1 MVSQRQWL
9 FGFPIE
15 TVETFFSEA
24 FSFFLLLDSKLNAKC
39 NSCWH
44 NEVIKSFFLYFFEVL
59 ALCKELGLDEDESL
73 APVPKRRKAN
83 SRGIALEEKISSA
96 FQHSGSGTCTSKN
109 VTNQQG
115 AETQVCFNAK
125 ASEDKKSRKTLPQLD
140 ETTACPQ
147 RTELKSLDENRT
159 RKDATEKLNSS
170 ALPKQEYLSTNSSR
184 SSLEDALEDGREVT
198 LRSNCDHFMDRK
210 PTLHRPGSSDNLSSL
225 AERRSQGSVGEDL
238 PGNRT
243 DFNVPPS
250 PGHIQPLPDKLSQI
264 HHLLQ
269 KGEPLPKVLKF

>member
-1 MVSQRQWL
+1 MRNAIHVGITKLLS
-9 FGFPIE
+9 
-15 TVETFFSEA
+15 VFF
-24 FSFFLLLDSKLNAKC
+24 F
-39 NSCWH
+39 
-44 NEVIKSFFLYFFEVL
+44 YFFEVL
-59 ALCKELGLDEDESL
+59 ALCKELGIDEDNSL

-96 FQHSGSGTCTSKN
+96 LQHSEPGMSTSKN

-125 ASEDKKSRKTLPQLD
+125 ASEDKKSKQTLPELD
-140 ETTACPQ
+140 KSTACPQ

-159 RKDATEKLNSS
+159 CKNATDQLNSS
-170 ALPKQEYLSTNSSR
+170 ALPKQEYLSTNS
-184 SSLEDALEDGREVT
+184 LKDGRDVT
-198 LRSNCDHFMDRK
+198 LKNSRDHFMGRK
-210 PTLHRPGSSDNLSSL
+210 PTLHRLGSSDNLSSL
-225 AERRSQGSVGEDL
+225 AEKRSQGSVGEDI

>member
-1 MVSQRQWL
+1 M
-9 FGFPIE
+9 
-15 TVETFFSEA
+15 
-24 FSFFLLLDSKLNAKC
+24 
-39 NSCWH
+39 
-44 NEVIKSFFLYFFEVL
+44 

-96 FQHSGSGTCTSKN
+96 
-109 VTNQQG
+109 
-115 AETQVCFNAK
+115 E
-125 ASEDKKSRKTLPQLD
+125 P
-140 ETTACPQ
+140 
-147 RTELKSLDENRT
+147 KSLDENR
-159 RKDATEKLNSS
+159 RCKDATEKLNSS
-170 ALPKQEYLSTNSSR
+170 TLPKQEYLSTKSSR
-184 SSLEDALEDGREVT
+184 SSLEDTLGDGRDVT
-198 LRSNCDHFMDRK
+198 FKNNCGHFMDRK

-225 AERRSQGSVGEDL
+225 AEKRSQGSVGEDL

>member
-1 MVSQRQWL
+1 M
-9 FGFPIE
+9 
-15 TVETFFSEA
+15 
-24 FSFFLLLDSKLNAKC
+24 
-39 NSCWH
+39 
-44 NEVIKSFFLYFFEVL
+44 YFFEVL

-125 ASEDKKSRKTLPQLD
+125 ASEDKKSRQTLPELD
-140 ETTACPQ
+140 KSTACPQ
-147 RTELKSLDENRT
+147 RTELKSLDKYRTCEN
-159 RKDATEKLNSS
+159 ATEQLNSS

-184 SSLEDALEDGREVT
+184 SSLEGALEDGREVT
-198 LRSNCDHFMDRK
+198 LKNNCDHFMDRK
-210 PTLHRPGSSDNLSSL
+210 PTLHRSADNLSSL
-225 AERRSQGSVGEDL
+225 AEKRSQGSVGEDL

-243 DFNVPPS
+243 NFNVPPS